1 MQTIRLRIHDK
12 VYDKLIWLLSKF
24 NKDEI
29 EIITEDSSFIET
41 QSYLQNELDEINS
54 SKAKFHS
61 IEELES
67 GLNSAIKKHEN
78 NI

>member
-41 QSYLQNELDEINS
+41 QSYLKNELNE
-54 SKAKFHS
+54 SK
-61 IEELES
+61 L
-67 GLNSAIKKHEN
+67 
-78 NI
+78 

>member
-41 QSYLQNELDEINS
+41 QSYLKNELDEINCG
-54 SKAKFHS
+54 KAKFHS

-67 GLNSAIKKHEN
+67 GLSNAIKKHEN
-78 NI
+78 TI